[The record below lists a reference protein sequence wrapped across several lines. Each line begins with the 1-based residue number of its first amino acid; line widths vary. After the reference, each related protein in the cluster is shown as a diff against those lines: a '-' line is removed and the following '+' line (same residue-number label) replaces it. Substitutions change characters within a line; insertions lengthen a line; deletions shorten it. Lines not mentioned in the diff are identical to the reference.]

1 VTTGRSCELAYR
13 APYDWDA
20 ALAFLARRATPG
32 VETVSDDAY
41 VRTFDIGGARGRV
54 RVSRSAGLALHVALD
69 EAAPHIL
76 GDVATRVRRVFD
88 LDADPSAVAGVLGA
102 DPLLA
107 GPLGRHPGLR
117 TPGAWDGFELAV
129 RAVLG
134 QQVSVRGAT
143 TLAGRIAARWG
154 TALAG
159 PGLAGRLFPTA
170 PQLASAALEDAG
182 VLPSRSRTIRL
193 LAERVAD
200 GRIALERPADV
211 PSVVAALLEVPG
223 IGDWTAQYV
232 AMRALGYHDAF
243 PSGDL
248 VLRRAAGLSAPA
260 LARRSEAWRPWRAYA
275 VMLLW
280 QGATD
285 LTMPV
290 QESGTCPR

>member
-1 VTTGRSCELAYR
+1 MTTGRSCQLAYR

-32 VETVSDDAY
+32 VEAVSDGGYA
-41 VRTFDIGGARGRV
+41 RTFDICGARGRV
-54 RVSRSAGLALHVALD
+54 RVTRTARNALQVELDAANSRLLA
-69 EAAPHIL
+69 E
-76 GDVATRVRRVFD
+76 VATRVRAVFD
-88 LDADPSAVAGVLGA
+88 LDADPSAVAVVLGA

-107 GPLGRHPGLR
+107 GPLGRHPGIR

-129 RAVLG
+129 RAILG
-134 QQVSVRGAT
+134 QQVSVRAAT

-154 TALAG
+154 TALSG
-159 PGLAGRLFPTA
+159 TGMPGRLFPTA
-170 PQLASAALEDAG
+170 SQLASASLEDAG
-182 VLPSRSRTIRL
+182 VLPSRGRTIRL

-200 GRIALERPADV
+200 GRIALGRPADV
-211 PSVVAALLEVPG
+211 PAVVAALLEVPG

-232 AMRALGYHDAF
+232 AMRALGHRDAF

-285 LTMPV
+285 LTVPM
-290 QESGTCPR
+290 QESATCSR